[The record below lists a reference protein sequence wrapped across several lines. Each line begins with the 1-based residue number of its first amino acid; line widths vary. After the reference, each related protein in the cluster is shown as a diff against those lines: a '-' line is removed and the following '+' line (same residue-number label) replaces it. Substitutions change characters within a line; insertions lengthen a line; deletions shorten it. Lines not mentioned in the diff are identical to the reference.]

1 MNYIIFYKSPLGN
14 IMLASD
20 GISLT
25 GLWFEKQ
32 KYFAENLSETY
43 KEKKIPIFEETFNW
57 LDIYFSGKQP
67 DFTPKIKMV
76 GTDFRKKVW
85 QILLNIP
92 YGKTIT
98 YKEIACIVA
107 KESNYTRMS
116 AQAVGGAVGH
126 NPISI
131 IVPCHRVIATNGNLT
146 GYAAG
151 LDKKIYLLKL
161 EKAVY
166 SNNSHG
172 KI

>member
-107 KESNYTRMS
+107 KESNYTRNIKLS
-116 AQAVGGAVGH
+116 YILQKID
-126 NPISI
+126 NKTNI
-131 IVPCHRVIATNGNLT
+131 IKCFKSW
-146 GYAAG
+146 
-151 LDKKIYLLKL
+151 KKQK
-161 EKAVY
+161 
-166 SNNSHG
+166 S
-172 KI
+172 

>member
-85 QILLNIP
+85 QILL
-92 YGKTIT
+92 
-98 YKEIACIVA
+98 
-107 KESNYTRMS
+107 
-116 AQAVGGAVGH
+116 
-126 NPISI
+126 IS
-131 IVPCHRVIATNGNLT
+131 
-146 GYAAG
+146 
-151 LDKKIYLLKL
+151 
-161 EKAVY
+161 
-166 SNNSHG
+166 
-172 KI
+172 